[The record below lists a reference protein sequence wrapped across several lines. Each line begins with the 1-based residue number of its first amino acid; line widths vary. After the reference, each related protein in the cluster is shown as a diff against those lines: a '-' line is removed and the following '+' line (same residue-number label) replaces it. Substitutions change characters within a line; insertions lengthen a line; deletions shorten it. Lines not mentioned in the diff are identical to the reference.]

1 MKRLKVIGLTGGIG
15 SGKSTVCTLLAQHH
29 AAIIDTDQIAR
40 EVVQPH
46 SPGLRRLIAEFG
58 EDYLTAQGELD
69 RAKLRATI
77 FADPVKKQQ
86 LEAILH
92 PLIRQ
97 TMLAQIE
104 ACQQRWRK
112 GEPIA
117 AIVVAIPLLVETMQD
132 NKPDYLDEIWV
143 VDCDEATQLARA
155 SQRDDQTSA
164 QIQSIMKQQASRQQ
178 RLRWA
183 DRVIDNNGDQQAL
196 QQQLSTH
203 LPAWFRFNLTG

>member
-15 SGKSTVCTLLAQHH
+15 SGKSTVCGLLAEHH

-46 SPGLRRLIAEFG
+46 SEGLRQVIAEFG
-58 EDYLTAQGELD
+58 QDYLTEQGELD

-77 FADPVKKQQ
+77 FADPTQKQR

-97 TMLAQIE
+97 TMLAEIE
-104 ACQQRWRK
+104 TCQQRWQQ

-117 AIVVAIPLLVETMQD
+117 AIVVAIPLLVETLQGE
-132 NKPDYLDEIWV
+132 KPDYLDEIWV
-143 VDCDEATQLARA
+143 VDCDEATQLTRA
-155 SQRDDQTSA
+155 SQRDGQTAA
-164 QIQSIMKQQASRQQ
+164 QIQAIIQQQASRQQ
-178 RLRWA
+178 RLHWA
-183 DRVIDNNGDQQAL
+183 DRIIDNNGDQQAL
-196 QQQLSTH
+196 QQQLSEH
-203 LPAWFRFNLTG
+203 LPEWFMFDNAA